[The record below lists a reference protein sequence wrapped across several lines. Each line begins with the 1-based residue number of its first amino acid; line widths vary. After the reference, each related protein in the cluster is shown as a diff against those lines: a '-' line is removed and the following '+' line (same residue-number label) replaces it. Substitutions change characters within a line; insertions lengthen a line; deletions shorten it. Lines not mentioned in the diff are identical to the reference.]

1 MYGIQQKP
9 SQTDSSP
16 VQESIL
22 NWMPKPQRRAARD
35 DELTPLKRAYA
46 HMFVVINT
54 ASERTLD
61 QQIAELRDAVQLYRD
76 AHSAYCDGSEKRRET
91 AQHQLMQW
99 RRYFFTVDLKTVKRI
114 ALGYGK

>member
-1 MYGIQQKP
+1 MFTTQGKTN
-9 SQTDSSP
+9 QTDSSP
-16 VQESIL
+16 VQASIL

-35 DELTPLKRAYA
+35 DELAPLKRAYA

-76 AHSAYCDGSEKRRET
+76 AHAAYCDGSEKRRET

-99 RRYFFTVDLKTVKRI
+99 RRYFFKADIKAVKRI
-114 ALGYGK
+114 ALGYGR